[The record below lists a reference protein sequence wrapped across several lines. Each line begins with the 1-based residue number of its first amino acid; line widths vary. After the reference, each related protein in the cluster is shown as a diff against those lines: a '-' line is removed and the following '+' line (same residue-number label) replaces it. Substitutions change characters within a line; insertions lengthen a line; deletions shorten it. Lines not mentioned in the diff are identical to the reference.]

1 MKISAHTYNCAPG
14 YKILIRST
22 VMVGLIFKLAHVK
35 TVMLWKKHEMIQNC
49 QSIFIHLVRLL
60 FMEYRKHRKIRW
72 VKLSQDLL
80 FLRVPR
86 EFYCEYLSNKHLWSK
101 HCKNTS
107 TKYFTGLKLT
117 NLSMLNLSKFMA
129 LIIASR

>member
-60 FMEYRKHRKIRW
+60 FMEYRKHRKIR
-72 VKLSQDLL
+72 
-80 FLRVPR
+80 
-86 EFYCEYLSNKHLWSK
+86 
-101 HCKNTS
+101 
-107 TKYFTGLKLT
+107 
-117 NLSMLNLSKFMA
+117 
-129 LIIASR
+129 